1 MEKRIKYIPHI
12 DEVQKLAKE
21 IRTETN
27 PLVVEAKLR
36 KMLTAYD
43 VLNYPISGSEEPF
56 SRARLT
62 NGKPF
67 YLTNDLYYPPP
78 SVATAQR
85 LNDEGEPL
93 LYLSIRPQTAIAE
106 VHATKGDHV
115 QLSGYDLREGKILR
129 VAAVGEYF
137 NLEKRGYTLLP
148 EKIGMKIAKAL
159 QNKKQEPL
167 RSFIFMDAFIA
178 EILQDPNASD
188 DDYLRSRIIARVI
201 RERLPDVEGFHY
213 PSVIREGSPNL
224 AIMPV
229 AADTKLKLTATA
241 HGHVDGVYDYGLY
254 RFSLNKRGH
263 IFPPN
268 AGMVLLRDV
277 DETL

>member
-1 MEKRIKYIPHI
+1 MKKRIKYIPHI
-12 DEVQKLAKE
+12 DALQKLAKE

-36 KMLTAYD
+36 KMLIVYD
-43 VLNYPISGSEEPF
+43 VLNYTVSGSTDPF
-56 SRARLT
+56 NRARLT

-67 YLTNDLYYPPP
+67 CLTSDLYYPPP

-85 LNDEGEPL
+85 LNDAGEPL
-93 LYLSIRPQTAIAE
+93 LYLSIRPQTSIAE
-106 VHATKGDHV
+106 VHAAKGDYV
-115 QLSGYDLREGKILR
+115 QLSGYELREGKTLR
-129 VAAVGEYF
+129 VAAIGEYF

-148 EKIGMKIAKAL
+148 EKIGMKIAEVL

-178 EILQDPNASD
+178 EILQDPDASN
-188 DDYLRSRIIARVI
+188 DDYLRSRIVARII
-201 RERLPDVEGFHY
+201 REKLPQVEGFHY

-224 AIMPV
+224 AIMPD
-229 AADTKLKLTATA
+229 AADNKLKLTATIQ
-241 HGHVDGVYDYGLY
+241 GHVDEVYDYGLY
-254 RFSLNKRGH
+254 RLSVNKRGH
-263 IFPPN
+263 IFPPA
-268 AGMVLLRDV
+268 AGIVLLRDV

>member
-1 MEKRIKYIPHI
+1 MKKTIKYIPHI

-21 IRTETN
+21 IRTVTN
-27 PLVVEAKLR
+27 PRVVETKLR
-36 KMLTAYD
+36 RMLMVYD
-43 VLNYPISGSEEPF
+43 VLNYTVSGSTDPF
-56 SRARLT
+56 NRARLT

-85 LNDEGEPL
+85 LNDKGEPL
-93 LYLSIRPQTAIAE
+93 LYLSIRPQTALAE
-106 VHATKGDHV
+106 IHAAKGNYV
-115 QLSGYDLREGKILR
+115 QLSGYELREGKTLR

-148 EKIGMKIAKAL
+148 EKMAVKIAEAL

-178 EILQDPNASD
+178 EILQDPDASD
-188 DDYLRSRIIARVI
+188 DDYLRSRIVARII
-201 RERLPDVEGFHY
+201 REKLPHLEGFHY

-224 AIMPV
+224 AIVPH
-229 AADTKLKLTATA
+229 AANTKLKLTATA
-241 HGHVDGVYDYGLY
+241 HGHIDEVYDYGLY
-254 RFSLNKRGH
+254 RLSINKRGH

-268 AGMVLLRDV
+268 AGIVLLRDV